1 MKYYLLLILF
11 GFSINIVAQ
20 QKITFNYDA
29 AGNQT
34 LRELCLSGCTAKMS
48 KEIPKE
54 IDAITD
60 EDLQKF
66 SPEDVISYYPNPVRE
81 ELYLKWELKDGN
93 SVSSIVVYGLNGQ
106 TLNTYHKTEK
116 INTQNISFQS
126 YPTGVYIVALIYTS
140 GDQKTIKIIKQ

>member
-106 TLNTYHKTEK
+106 TLNTYHKTKK

>member
-1 MKYYLLLILF
+1 MKRLLLFISLITCF
-11 GFSINIVAQ
+11 VCNSQTN
-20 QKITFNYDA
+20 ITFNYDS

-34 LRELCLSGCTAKMS
+34 LRQLCLSGCTAKPS
-48 KEIPKE
+48 KDIPKE
-54 IDAITD
+54 IEAITE

-93 SVSSIVVYGLNGQ
+93 YVSSIIIYGLNGQ
-106 TLNTYHKTEK
+106 TINTYNKTEK
-116 INTQNISFQS
+116 LNTQNISFQS
-126 YPTGVYIVALIYTS
+126 YPTGVYIVALIYAS

>member
-48 KEIPKE
+48 KETPKE
-54 IDAITD
+54 IEALTD

-81 ELYLKWELKDGN
+81 ELYLKWELKEGN

-106 TLNTYHKTEK
+106 ILNTYHKTEK

>member
-1 MKYYLLLILF
+1 MKRLLLFISLITCF
-11 GFSINIVAQ
+11 VSNAQ
-20 QKITFNYDA
+20 TKITFNYDA

-34 LRELCLSGCTAKMS
+34 LRELCLSGCTAKMA

-54 IDAITD
+54 IEAITD

-126 YPTGVYIVALIYTS
+126 YPTGIYIVALIYTS

>member
-1 MKYYLLLILF
+1 MKYYLSLVLL
-11 GFSINIVAQ
+11 GFVMTINSQ
-20 QKITFNYDA
+20 TKITFNYDA

-34 LRELCLSGCTAKMS
+34 LRELCLLGCTAKMS

-54 IDAITD
+54 IEAITE

-106 TLNTYHKTEK
+106 TLSTYHKAEK

-126 YPTGVYIVALIYTS
+126 YPTGIYIVALIYTS